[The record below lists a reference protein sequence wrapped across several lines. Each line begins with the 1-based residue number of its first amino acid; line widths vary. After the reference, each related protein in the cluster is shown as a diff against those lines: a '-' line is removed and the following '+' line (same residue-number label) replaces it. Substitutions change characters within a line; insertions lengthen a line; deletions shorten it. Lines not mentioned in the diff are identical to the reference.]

1 MNVNQRLDKLERD
14 TRQDQQQ
21 PTYISVDVE
30 TWESGDLKLD
40 RPVKVYIG
48 ISPDDW
54 DQDEQGQK
62 CPKKKDES

>member
-1 MNVNQRLDKLERD
+1 MANLNQRLNKLERD

-21 PTYISVDVE
+21 PTYISVSVE
-30 TWESGDLKLD
+30 DWERGDLKLD

-54 DQDEQGQK
+54 DQDN
-62 CPKKKDES
+62 

>member
-30 TWESGDLKLD
+30 TWEIGDLVVG
-40 RPVKVYIG
+40 RPGLKCYIG

-54 DQDEQGQK
+54 DDN
-62 CPKKKDES
+62 D